1 MALSGFPNV
10 THQEGRKEDQQRLIC
25 SLYCHA
31 KFEHGEINRYEDEGD
46 DDTNYKNKDWFQCV
60 V

>member
-1 MALSGFPNV
+1 M
-10 THQEGRKEDQQRLIC
+10 
-25 SLYCHA
+25 YCHA

-60 V
+60 VQLFNLVIKFFGQVL